1 MSDYSWQPE
10 HNMRYRRKT
19 PRKCDWC
26 GREYHPLYRNPNPRY
41 CGVPCSAAARR
52 AGVASRSV
60 HHEMPDDPRRAAEVS
75 QEMRDALE
83 RLRKATES

>member
-1 MSDYSWQPE
+1 MSSYRWQPE
-10 HNMRYRRKT
+10 HAAKHRSKT

-26 GREYHPLYRNPNPRY
+26 GRDYYPLRNNPRPRY

-52 AGVASRSV
+52 AGIETRSV
-60 HHEMPDDPRRAAEVS
+60 HTELPIDPERATAVA
-75 QEMRDALE
+75 QEMREALA